1 MNNKPEQISF
11 RIPTKPKVF
20 LFEESNI
27 LMTFEKI
34 QKFSKDFNFTYILDY
49 VNATVTFQRKQNANS

>member
-1 MNNKPEQISF
+1 MNNKLELISL

-20 LFEESNI
+20 LFEESNL

-49 VNATVTFQRKQNANS
+49 VNEKVTFQRKQNANH

>member
-1 MNNKPEQISF
+1 MNNKPELISI
-11 RIPTKPKVF
+11 RIPTKPKIF
-20 LFEESNI
+20 LFEASNL
-27 LMTFEKI
+27 LMTFEQI

>member
-1 MNNKPEQISF
+1 MNNKLELISL

-20 LFEESNI
+20 LFEESNL

-49 VNATVTFQRKQNANS
+49 VNEKVTFQRKQNANS